1 MTAFTDEVR
10 STVSPHKFGGDRMA
24 AACYLIDLDGC
35 ADEVTGD
42 VEAVDGYV
50 ARIGRRLLTIDSAG
64 FVSCS
69 SFADRSDA
77 GATFRGI
84 DEAYC
89 RTLTEEE
96 AERDLLA
103 DGFRPSESVTID
115 RLYPGEAVKV
125 LEYPGVAFRVDGL
138 PVRHGPDYDWSGIVW
153 QHPSQRETHMVGD
166 DRTFTFDVDDLSPL
180 DDDDYCSECGQ
191 IGCRWGH

>member
-42 VEAVDGYV
+42 VEAADGYV
-50 ARIGRRLLTIDSAG
+50 ARIGRRILTIDSAG
-64 FVSCS
+64 FVTVGT
-69 SFADRSDA
+69 FKHLADA
-77 GATFRGI
+77 EATFRGI
-84 DEAYC
+84 DEYNAE
-89 RTLTEEE
+89 TAAAME
-96 AERDLLA
+96 AETELVR
-103 DGFRPSESVTID
+103 DGFRPSEEVTID
-115 RLYPGEAVKV
+115 RFMPGEAVKV
-125 LEYPGVAFRVDGL
+125 LDYPGVAFRVDGL

-153 QHPSQRETHMVGD
+153 QNPSQRETHMVGD

-180 DDDDYCSECGQ
+180 ADEEYCGSCGQ
-191 IGCRWGH
+191 IGCGWGH